1 MGGGLKSIVTEP
13 LEPHITPEKFWELWE
28 AECRAGAKTEIPSIG
43 AWTGAGVTR
52 HEEKEIDG
60 GFEVEDECSGGMFGP
75 SEIPVIRTKHTFDKA
90 KGEWNMAT
98 YLGSWESKDLEL
110 TTRVRVQPDSGFSLE
125 VYSEI
130 EPGRRQSSQDQL
142 KVLEFLL
149 KAMLT
154 KAKAANTAPALTAD
168 ADSPE
173 GDGKVVLSEDLGDV
187 DPDALWD
194 HLTAVIK
201 EGGFK
206 KDITDHKVED
216 LPDGGFLVS
225 DTFGEYRTFEVYDF
239 DKAKNILTSSTFEND
254 EKRDP
259 QANNECYRM
268 RILKNPTRM
277 ELWRESVP
285 GRKCMKQVAEMLQR
299 SIDGVLAAA
308 EQ

>member
-1 MGGGLKSIVTEP
+1 MG
-13 LEPHITPEKFWELWE
+13 
-28 AECRAGAKTEIPSIG
+28 
-43 AWTGAGVTR
+43 
-52 HEEKEIDG
+52 
-60 GFEVEDECSGGMFGP
+60 
-75 SEIPVIRTKHTFDKA
+75 FDKA

-98 YLGSWESKDLEL
+98 YLQSWDPKDLEL
-110 TTRVRVQPDSGFSLE
+110 TTRVRVQPDSGYALE
-125 VYSEI
+125 VYSEV
-130 EPGRRQSSQDQL
+130 EPGRRQASEDQL

-154 KAKAANTAPALTAD
+154 KAHAAKGYAGNTSPQLTAN
-168 ADSPE
+168 AESPE

-206 KDITDHKVED
+206 KDLTEHKVED
-216 LPDGGFLVS
+216 LPDGGFLVA
-225 DTFGEYRTFEVYDF
+225 DTFGEYRTFEVYKF
-239 DKAKNILTSSTFEND
+239 DKEKNILTSSTFEND
-254 EKRDP
+254 ETRND
-259 QANNECYRM
+259 QANPERYRM

-285 GRKCMKQVAEMLQR
+285 GRKCMKQVAEMLQK
-299 SIDGVLAAA
+299 SIDRVLAAA